1 MSLLSIFKSE
11 SREESELLEKI
22 NTRMSEGAS
31 GNIEH
36 RITNIPK
43 DSKYSN
49 IAWSYN
55 NLLDQMEALMRD
67 TSTAMS
73 LSADGDRSACL
84 FEEGFKGTFASNI
97 EPLNHAIEGVKSGV
111 KIKIQGELSSA
122 FNHIGGGSMGGVLQ
136 IKRDIENGNEVTKKI
151 VSTSIET
158 SKASLES
165 LESVD
170 VVQSNFEQ
178 LRESISKTAEG
189 IDALSTQ
196 SQEISTVADL
206 IKDIAEQTNLLALNA
221 AIEAARAGEHGRGFA
236 VVADEVRKL
245 AERTA
250 KATSEISI
258 TISSLQQETVSIQ
271 EESENMTKIANDSNE
286 KMGTLDSALRTFSDM
301 AEESLDSAK
310 LIDNIFLVSIAKIDH
325 IVFKSHAYSAVINE
339 TCEGDVVDHHSCRF
353 GKWYQNDGKEFF
365 ANKPSYKDIEQ
376 PHKILHDSV
385 MKNMSYVR
393 NETVYKKENIPDIIE
408 NFKIM
413 EEASNQLFTSLEN
426 LILE

>member
-22 NTRMSEGAS
+22 NTTMSEGAS
-31 GNIEH
+31 GNIES

-73 LSADGDRSACL
+73 LSSDGDRSATL

-122 FNHIGGGSMGGVLQ
+122 FNQIGGGSMGGVLQ

-178 LRESISKTAEG
+178 LTESISKTAEG

-286 KMGTLDSALRTFSDM
+286 KMGTLDTALRTFSDM

-310 LIDNIFLVSIAKIDH
+310 LINNIFLVSIAKIDH

-339 TCEGDVVDHHSCRF
+339 TCEGEVVDHHSCRF
-353 GKWYQNDGKEFF
+353 GKWYVGEGREAFTG
-365 ANKPSYKDIEQ
+365 KPSYKKIEE

-393 NETVYKKENIPDIIE
+393 NETVYQKENIPDIIE

-413 EEASNQLFTSLEN
+413 EEASNKLFEHLEN